1 MTRRFQQR
9 RSRHSAGLEPDA
21 LLADLNDRQ
30 RGDLAT
36 WQGAVERAPGWCGTL
51 PVALWERAWLRLS
64 AVPVATL
71 ARVLP
76 PDSSGEAPELVRYR
90 ELVRAGLS
98 GWQAEQQCWL
108 EFGSEACQ
116 QALRRHWQAQ
126 EQDRH
131 RWTLRRYLQLVD
143 CYRRQLEPGA
153 ARQLPLLV
161 LGRPGSGEPHALL
174 WLRGSRPPMR
184 HTCA

>member
-9 RSRHSAGLEPDA
+9 SSRRPAGLDPDA
-21 LLADLNDRQ
+21 LLADLNGRQ
-30 RGDLAT
+30 HRDLAA
-36 WQGAVERAPGWCGTL
+36 WQEAVAQAPGWCGSL
-51 PVALWERAWLRLS
+51 PVAVLERAWLRLS
-64 AVPVATL
+64 AVPVAAL

-98 GWQAEQQCWL
+98 SWQAEEQCWL

-116 QALRRHWQAQ
+116 QALQRHWQAR
-126 EQDRH
+126 ERDRH
-131 RWTLRRYLQLVD
+131 RWTLSRYLELVEGYRCQL
-143 CYRRQLEPGA
+143 QPGA

-161 LGRPGSGEPHALL
+161 LGRPGSGEPHHVL
-174 WLRGSRPPMR
+174 WLQGSRPPMR